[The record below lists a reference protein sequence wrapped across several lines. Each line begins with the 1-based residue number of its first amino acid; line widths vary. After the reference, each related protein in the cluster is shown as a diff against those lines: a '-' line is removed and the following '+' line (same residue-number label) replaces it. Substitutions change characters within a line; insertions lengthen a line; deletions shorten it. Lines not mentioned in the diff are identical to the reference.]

1 MKRRKIAVAAI
12 GSFLWLSVV
21 GVAVAVTPKLPA
33 GEITED
39 KLRGWCNEQG
49 GVFFGKDVPTSGAVF
64 ACLLPDGTLVSCGGV
79 IPICLTTRQSH
90 AVDDLWAFK
99 TIISAMD
106 QQSEALKK
114 LQDKIKTLEDKVG
127 EMERSLK
134 QR

>member
-1 MKRRKIAVAAI
+1 MKRSKIAVAAI
-12 GSFLWLSVV
+12 GSFLLLSAV

-49 GVFFGKDVPTSGAVF
+49 GVFFGKDVPTSGSVF
-64 ACLLPDGTLVSCGGV
+64 ACLLPDGTLVSCGGL
-79 IPICLTTRQSH
+79 IPICLTTRQRQ
-90 AVDDLWAFK
+90 AVDDLWGFK

-114 LQDKIKTLEDKVG
+114 LEDKIKILEDKVG
-127 EMERSLK
+127 EMER
-134 QR
+134 R

>member
-1 MKRRKIAVAAI
+1 MNRSKIAAAI
-12 GSFLWLSVV
+12 GSFLLLSAV
-21 GVAVAVTPKLPA
+21 GVAVALPKLPA
-33 GEITED
+33 GELTED

-49 GVFFGKDVPTSGAVF
+49 GVFFGKDVDTKGTVY
-64 ACLLPDGTLVSCGGV
+64 ACLLPDGTLVACGGW
-79 IPICLTTRQSH
+79 IPICTQSRQRH
-90 AVDDLWAFK
+90 AVDDLWGFK

-114 LQDKIKTLEDKVG
+114 LEDKIKILEDKAD

>member
-1 MKRRKIAVAAI
+1 MKRSKIAVAAI
-12 GSFLWLSVV
+12 GSLLLLSAV
-21 GVAVAVTPKLPA
+21 GVAVAIPKLPA

-49 GVFFGKDVPTSGAVF
+49 GAFFGKDVDTHGSVYG
-64 ACLLPDGTLVSCGGV
+64 CLLPDGTLVACGGV
-79 IPICLTTRQSH
+79 IPMCLTTRQRQ
-90 AVDDLWAFK
+90 AVDDLLGFK

-106 QQSEALKK
+106 QQFEAVKK
-114 LQDKIKTLEDKVG
+114 LEDKIKILEDRVG

>member
-1 MKRRKIAVAAI
+1 MKRSKIAVAAI
-12 GSFLWLSVV
+12 GSFLLLSAV
-21 GVAVAVTPKLPA
+21 GVAVAIPKLPA
-33 GEITED
+33 GAITED

-49 GVFFGKDVPTSGAVF
+49 GVFFGKDVPTNGTVF
-64 ACLLPDGTLVSCGGV
+64 ACLLPDGTLVACGGA
-79 IPICLTTRQSH
+79 IPICMTTRQGQ
-90 AVDDLWAFK
+90 AVGDLWGLK

-114 LQDKIKTLEDKVG
+114 LEDKIKILEDKVD